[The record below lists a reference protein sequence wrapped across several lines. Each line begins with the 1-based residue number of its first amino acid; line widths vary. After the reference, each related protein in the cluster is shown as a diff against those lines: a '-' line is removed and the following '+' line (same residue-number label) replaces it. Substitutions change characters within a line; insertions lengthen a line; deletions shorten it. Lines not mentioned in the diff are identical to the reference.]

1 MSDNTRL
8 GINISATDNNATATL
23 KNLTASARALE
34 QAIVQMGAAARPA
47 LQAELDIVNKQ
58 IAAFGQQAQAVKAVT
73 AALQEQSAAFAVQHR
88 SLQEGINAAMGMDR
102 AISSASAS
110 ARTLATSLSAAA
122 EADSRARDAAI
133 AEAAAMREQQGILAR
148 IISLRAE
155 DLAMRRESVVQTLT
169 GGQVF
174 GGFERRMGIGQQP
187 LSAAAS
193 AAAFQA
199 QLGPAGMGITSAET
213 RATIDSLQGVNRELL
228 SAKDSAQVF
237 VNALGPVGAGVVMS
251 GTKATID
258 SLQGINR
265 EVLSAAESAKVFQR
279 ELGTPGGGLTLTPA
293 AGFHKMVGDLAGVKQ
308 SYLSAA
314 DSARVFE
321 QAIPDAGRAAG
332 FAGVF
337 QRETKHIVA
346 AFDSLASGHRGQL
359 FSSIGSAARDA
370 GLGVGSLAGSVAVLA
385 AVMGTAAI
393 LRGAENM
400 GKWATETRA
409 AASAA
414 GMSIQAYSSLQGAL
428 SLVGVKGTEA
438 DATLRRL
445 AVNAGTAIADPAS
458 LTAQAFHNL
467 GISQDQLVAT
477 GGNVA
482 EVLKLLAD
490 AFVRNADGA
499 NKSANMN
506 EILGRGFEK
515 LIPALQQGSTG
526 MGELQAKAQSLGL
539 TLDDETARGLEKTGE
554 NARDLADT
562 IEGRGI
568 KAFIAWEPVINVL
581 IDSLRVLGNMLG
593 FVTEALGKL
602 GSFEFRGGAIGM
614 LLRSPLPGMSTVRNL
629 VGLGDDKSEKP
640 ATPPGGQVQPPPL
653 IKHGGAATPL
663 EQMRLEMAQAGNA
676 AAQGAKTA
684 AAARQAEGQAEIAV
698 MQKTLQTATLNAAQR
713 TQIEAE
719 LANKQ
724 MSLRNSQLS
733 AADSAGKRAA
743 KQSYED
749 FAAGEKLKISEAQG
763 NTQKIIATYDEWIAA
778 ANSKY
783 KQHVNVIIDLER
795 QKTQAINAARLADVK
810 EQAQLTEKMNRAQV
824 VLGQGAIIA
833 GGGKEMPAQQQVAA
847 LQGQAQQIASA
858 AASEVAALQDIMSKS
873 EEGSATQKEAANE
886 ILAIVTQSKQQEIEL
901 YNKAAEAT
909 SNANKKATAA
919 FTQTFDSFGSGME
932 TAMNSIFKAIV
943 APQVDLIKAGL
954 TTVKINER
962 GQEIQAAV
970 GKLLMTLG
978 DSILKGLGDLASK
991 LAGQFLAKA
1000 IGVTGEAATGGVG
1013 SVLGAGVGKLFGVAS
1028 KAPEAASFG
1037 LAGTQLQA
1045 AATQLQAVAPA
1056 LAGAGSA
1063 GAAGGVGAAAGG
1075 AAVSSAAA
1083 QAPTIAAITTA
1094 SSAQVAA
1101 TTAAAAAGTADVTA
1115 QTAALSGAIAA
1126 STATESAAMQIPKPF
1141 GFARGGIVPSA
1152 QGGMVVGG
1160 VGNRGIPAIL
1170 HAREMVLP
1178 AHLSEGIQRMISS
1191 PGGVNTHNAN
1201 LNFNPTVNVASRGRG
1216 GTGMTR
1222 SEFSQMLTTHSGAL
1236 LGEARNM
1243 SRSGWRPA

>member
-8 GINISATDNNATATL
+8 GINITATDNNATATL

-122 EADSRARDAAI
+122 EADSRARDASI

-148 IISLRAE
+148 IVALRAE

-199 QLGPAGMGITSAET
+199 QLGPAGTGITSAET

-258 SLQGINR
+258 SIQGINR

-293 AGFHKMVGDLAGVKQ
+293 AGFSKMVGDLAGVKQ

-393 LRGAENM
+393 LRGAESM

-445 AVNAGTAIADPAS
+445 AVNTGAAISDPAS

-490 AFVRNADGA
+490 AFTRNADGA

-515 LIPALQQGSTG
+515 LIPALQQGSAG
-526 MGELQAKAQSLGL
+526 MGALQAKAQSLGL

-568 KAFIAWEPVINVL
+568 KAFIAWEPVINTL
-581 IDSLRVLGNMLG
+581 IDSLRVLGNVLG
-593 FVTEALGKL
+593 VVTEALGKL
-602 GSFEFRGGAIGM
+602 GSFEFRGGVIGM

-629 VGLGDDKSEKP
+629 VGLGEEEKKPPVP
-640 ATPPGGQVQPPPL
+640 AAAQVQPPPL
-653 IKHGGAATPL
+653 IKHGGTATPL

-858 AASEVAALQDIMSKS
+858 AANEVAALQDIMSKS

-909 SNANKKATAA
+909 NNANKKAVQS
-919 FTQTFDSFGSGME
+919 FTQVFDSFGSGME
-932 TAMNSIFKAIV
+932 SAMNSIFKAIV
-943 APQVDLIKAGL
+943 APQVDYIKAGL

-962 GQEIQAAV
+962 SREIEAAA
-970 GKLLMTLG
+970 GKLLMSLG

-991 LAGQFLAKA
+991 MAGQLLAKA
-1000 IGVTGEAATGGVG
+1000 IGVTGEAATGGLG

-1037 LAGTQLQA
+1037 LAGTQLQL
-1045 AATQLQAVAPA
+1045 AATQLQAAAVA
-1056 LAGAGSA
+1056 LTGAGGA

-1115 QTAALSGAIAA
+1115 QTAALTGAIAA

-1201 LNFNPTVNVASRGRG
+1201 LSFNPTVNVASRGRG